1 MGVLAVSAAICEG
14 RLSLAA
20 SFISAFVFRAA
31 LARYGFA
38 RREDEKRGA
47 LKQNSASVVVK

>member
-1 MGVLAVSAAICEG
+1 MTRG